1 MKHHIG
7 IILFSSFVFSNVS
20 FGQAFIDDSSTGIQ
34 SDLISNMI
42 KTVSGNFSD
51 PTSIQFRNIHSP
63 DQTTICGEVHAKN
76 KMGGYVDFMPF
87 LYDQT
92 ANDWALIKSPGNYG
106 DASNISAPMG
116 KLISARIVH
125 ECP

>member
-1 MKHHIG
+1 MINHIG
-7 IILFSSFVFSNVS
+7 AILLSSVVFSTAS
-20 FGQAFIDDSSTGIQ
+20 LGQSFIDDSSSGIQ
-34 SDLISNMI
+34 PDLISNML
-42 KTVSGNFSD
+42 KTVSENFSD

-63 DQTTICGEVHAKN
+63 DHATICGEVHAKN

-92 ANDWALIKSPGNYG
+92 ENDWALIKSPGNYG
-106 DASNISAPMG
+106 DPANISYSML
-116 KLISARIVH
+116 KLVNARIGH